1 MTMKI
6 LRNKSGFTMIELVIT
21 AVVLGIIAAMAVPDF
36 FRAMQK
42 VKLNAATRNVISDLR
57 WARSHSISSRT
68 QVGLNF
74 DFTNKTYCV
83 FLDTDDP
90 GNFQF
95 NAAADSVVKAG
106 SLTDLGS
113 GSSTFASNTVIFKP
127 DGTCNSSGQITCYS
141 TDASH
146 SKTVD
151 ILASTGRIKITS

>member
-1 MTMKI
+1 MKI
-6 LRNKSGFTMIELVIT
+6 LRNKSGFTLIEMVIT

-42 VKLNAATRNVISDLR
+42 VKLNAATRNIISDLR

-74 DFTNKTYCV
+74 NFSNKTYCV
-83 FLDTDDP
+83 FLDIDNP
-90 GNFQF
+90 GSFQYS
-95 NAAADSVVKAG
+95 ATQDSVVKTG

-113 GSSTFASNTVIFKP
+113 GSSTFTSNTVIFKP

-141 TDASH
+141 TDSYH

-151 ILASTGRIKITS
+151 ILASTGRIKVTS

>member
-1 MTMKI
+1 MKM
-6 LRNKSGFTMIELVIT
+6 LRNSSGFTLIEMVIT

-42 VKLNAATRNVISDLR
+42 VKLTAATRGIISDLR

-74 DFTNKTYCV
+74 NFNNKTYCV
-83 FLDTDDP
+83 FLDTDNP
-90 GNFQF
+90 GNFQYS
-95 NAAADSVVKAG
+95 ATKDSVVKSCSIA
-106 SLTDLGS
+106 DLGS
-113 GSSTFASNTVIFKP
+113 GSSTFTSNTVIFKP
-127 DGTCNSSGQITCYS
+127 NGTCNASGQITCYS

>member
-1 MTMKI
+1 MKI
-6 LRNKSGFTMIELVIT
+6 LRNKSGFTLIEVVIT
-21 AVVLGIIAAMAVPDF
+21 AVVLGIIAAMALPDF

-42 VKLNAATRNVISDLR
+42 VKLNSATRDIISDLR
-57 WARSHSISSRT
+57 WARSRSIASRT

-74 DFTNKTYCV
+74 NFSNKTYSV
-83 FLDTDDP
+83 FLDTDNP

-95 NAAADSVVKAG
+95 NAAADSVVKSG

-113 GSSTFASNTVIFKP
+113 GSTTFASNTVIFKP

-141 TDASH
+141 TDANH